1 MANYWVNN
9 LWHEYCNTFA
19 TIVSKDMAKAY
30 SLLDEVR
37 REELERG
44 NGEEAEDDIHD
55 NGMGFL
61 SEEYIRRHILCQEE
75 YEELER
81 QGWAIVWE
89 SKKTPSNKEGG
100 FIIRIVMVS

>member
-1 MANYWVNN
+1 
-9 LWHEYCNTFA
+9 
-19 TIVSKDMAKAY
+19 
-30 SLLDEVR
+30 
-37 REELERG
+37 
-44 NGEEAEDDIHD
+44 
-55 NGMGFL
+55 MGFL